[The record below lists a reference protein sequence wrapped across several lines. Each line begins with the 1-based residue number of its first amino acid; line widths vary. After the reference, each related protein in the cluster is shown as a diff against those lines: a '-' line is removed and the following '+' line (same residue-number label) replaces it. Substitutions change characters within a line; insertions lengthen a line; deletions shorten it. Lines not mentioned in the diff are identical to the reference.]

1 MPLHP
6 LGPVPEPCPPKPETT
21 SKPCPCPPRV
31 YRNPP
36 DVELVAGRNIDLQVD
51 KGDTVWKYTV
61 SSEADKVN
69 VLPGEHIAV
78 QRETTDDGAD
88 FTIDA
93 VQFPVKIDGD
103 STDVLYGDGTPEN
116 PLGVYDFVG
125 ATDSSDGKPGT
136 VPAPAIS
143 EREYY
148 LRGDGTWAPIVIP
161 EQVQSD
167 WAEESELSPAFI
179 RNKPDIKSM
188 ISRAVSTERDRA
200 TEAESELHT
209 EIVTETERATEAETT
224 LHAEIVTETER
235 AIEAETALHAEIV
248 TETERA
254 TEAETS
260 LHAEIV
266 TETERATEAETTLHS
281 EIVAETE
288 RATEA
293 ETTLHAEIVTETE
306 RAIEAETALHAEIV
320 TETERAT
327 EAETT
332 LHAEIVTETERAI
345 AGEAAATTEVV
356 AGNNVTVDN
365 SVAADGHNIYT
376 VTVNECSAAMMDAWL
391 DEVG

>member
-1 MPLHP
+1 MPP
-6 LGPVPEPCPPKPETT
+6 PPIPQKGPSEYIPSRTYPDPFVNMVPGYVPMHRAGCCGPFVPV
-21 SKPCPCPPRV
+21 CPCPPPPPPPDPQPEWGCPPKI

-36 DVELVAGRNIDLQVD
+36 DVEVKA
-51 KGDTVWKYTV
+51 
-61 SSEADKVN
+61 
-69 VLPGEHIAV
+69 GEHITVGKEIGEDNDLVTYTVNSV
-78 QRETTDDGAD
+78 QW
-88 FTIDA
+88 
-93 VQFPVKIDGD
+93 PVKIDEA
-103 STDVLYGDGTPEN
+103 SEDVLYGDGTPGN

-136 VPAPAIS
+136 VPAPAKN

-179 RNKPDIKSM
+179 RNKPDIDAK
-188 ISRAVSTERDRA
+188 IAVETNRA

-209 EIVTETERATEAETT
+209 GIVTETERATEAETN
-224 LHAEIVTETER
+224 LHTEIVTETK
-235 AIEAETALHAEIV
+235 
-248 TETERA
+248 RA
-254 TEAETS
+254 TAAE
-260 LHAEIV
+260 E
-266 TETERATEAETTLHS
+266 TLH
-281 EIVAETE
+281 T
-288 RATEA
+288 
-293 ETTLHAEIVTETE
+293 
-306 RAIEAETALHAEIV
+306 
-320 TETERAT
+320 
-327 EAETT
+327 
-332 LHAEIVTETERAI
+332 EIVTETERAI

>member
-1 MPLHP
+1 MTYP
-6 LGPVPEPCPPKPETT
+6 LGGLSGVSPCCCPPPVPLAPCPPKPEPAP
-21 SKPCPCPPRV
+21 KPCPCPPRV

-125 ATDSSDGKPGT
+125 ATASSDGKPGT
-136 VPAPAIS
+136 VPAPAKT

-179 RNKPDIKSM
+179 RNKPDIDAKIAVETNRAKKAEAAATTEVKAGENATVTEETSADGHKIYTVNADGKPQVQADWAQEDETKVDYIRNRPDIEAM
-188 ISRAVSTERDRA
+188 IDSAVSTERDRA
-200 TEAESELHT
+200 TEAETALRT
-209 EIVTETERATEAETT
+209 EIG
-224 LHAEIVTETER
+224 
-235 AIEAETALHAEIV
+235 
-248 TETERA
+248 
-254 TEAETS
+254 
-260 LHAEIV
+260 
-266 TETERATEAETTLHS
+266 
-281 EIVAETE
+281 AETE

-293 ETTLHAEIVTETE
+293 EATLRT
-306 RAIEAETALHAEIV
+306 
-320 TETERAT
+320 
-327 EAETT
+327 
-332 LHAEIVTETERAI
+332 EIVTETERAI

-365 SVAADGHNIYT
+365 SVAADGHSIYT
-376 VTVNECSAAMMDAWL
+376 VTVNECGAAMMDAWL